1 MGIQDLLIGKLKTKS
16 DDVSR
21 STDYQKGLLKTFSF
35 TSVGGGSGSSTLL
48 LYIAQYLAKDLGKQV
63 VVLDLN
69 FLQPDLLYNMKV
81 EVRKENS
88 ILNYLKGSS
97 RLNEC
102 FVQDENISGLKLV
115 TASPSDDVELVMN
128 LKTDEN
134 VIGDLIDKL
143 GAFDYVLINLP
154 YVKVFSTFIESSFV
168 IDRGYLVMDDR
179 LSNIKKMEEVLDFTH
194 KYLDRGNIFN
204 NIVLNKRSKTAYPY
218 TKLNTDLARIV
229 AEVPYDDRVVEVS
242 NTLASLV
249 DAQLSKDW
257 FEGVSD
263 LVENLVNA

>member
-16 DDVSR
+16 DDVLKSV
-21 STDYQKGLLKTFSF
+21 DYQKGLLKTFSF
-35 TSVGGGSGSSTLL
+35 TSIGGGSGSSTLL

-81 EVRKENS
+81 EVRQENS

-102 FVQDENISGLKLV
+102 FIQDEKISGLKLV
-115 TASPSDDVELVMN
+115 TASPSDNVELIMN

-143 GAFDYVLINLP
+143 GMFDYVLINMP
-154 YVKVFSTFIESSFV
+154 YTKVFSTFIEGSFSV
-168 IDRGYLVMDDR
+168 DRGYLVMDDR
-179 LSNIKKMEEVLDFTH
+179 LSNIKKMEELLEFTH

-204 NIVLNKRSKTAYPY
+204 NIVLNKRSKVAYPY
-218 TKLNTDLARIV
+218 SKLNSDLTRIV
-229 AEVPYDDRVVEVS
+229 AEIPYDGRVVEVS
-242 NTLASLV
+242 NTLNSLV
-249 DAQLSKDW
+249 DAQLSDEW
-257 FEGVSD
+257 FAGMSD
-263 LVENLVNA
+263 LIENLVNA